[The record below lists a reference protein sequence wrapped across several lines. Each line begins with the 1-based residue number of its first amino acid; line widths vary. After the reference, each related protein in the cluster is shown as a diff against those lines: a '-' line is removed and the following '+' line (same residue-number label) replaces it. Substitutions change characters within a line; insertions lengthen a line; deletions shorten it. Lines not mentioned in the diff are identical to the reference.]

1 MGGDAI
7 TEMARQ
13 LVRNIRRIRLAHWH
27 GGWWKKQTVPSRLS
41 RHAIAYVLSLARA
54 ESVVSQRRR
63 EPHASQARASRCHR
77 ARQRSGSRT
86 FWKPPASSASCRI
99 STCRFIPR

>member
-27 GGWWKKQTVPSRLS
+27 GGWCKKQTVRSRSS
-41 RHAIAYVLSLARA
+41 RPAIVYVLSLARA

-77 ARQRSGSRT
+77 ARLRSGSRT
-86 FWKPPASSASCRI
+86 CSRRPASSASCRT
-99 STCRFIPR
+99 STCRFTAR